1 MCYMLSWGLIARYF
15 LEVWHCIKLLEKDTW
30 LVVTK
35 GGGSGGDVVQR
46 VQMPSYK
53 MNKVKGSNVQH
64 NDYSYYLINILGSC

>member
-1 MCYMLSWGLIARYF
+1 M
-15 LEVWHCIKLLEKDTW
+15 
-30 LVVTK
+30 VTK